1 MVEESSSSRDETERK
16 GGESYI
22 VNGACAEHPSV
33 QIIRYN
39 KLCGGFEDMFLRPSA
54 SVLIEKDKAFA
65 ATTGTLRY
73 VTPLNC
79 KLVLVL
85 PYVQLFID
93 KSRCTGSKIFYTV
106 TQQ

>member
-1 MVEESSSSRDETERK
+1 MLSSSRDETERK
-16 GGESYI
+16 RGESYI

-85 PYVQLFID
+85 PYGHRQKLMYWFQNLLY
-93 KSRCTGSKIFYTV
+93 R
-106 TQQ
+106 